1 MMEAHFS
8 GYYCSK
14 WLVTVDFVNS
24 FDIFMDLYREIFC

>member
-8 GYYCSK
+8 GYY